1 MCETASGCVKDEI
14 GKICS
19 QTSRSA
25 VALQSRPVKEP
36 VSAFSHNQD
45 PKLKLRLVTFTAIS
59 RFTDDLACL
68 VSCMSLANVVIND
81 AHAGL
86 ADVEAHQVG
95 PNQQRSAIS
104 LAGLLDDVVNGGLGI
119 VLIA

>member
-1 MCETASGCVKDEI
+1 MAPDDLGLTNQAASPLLEEEETRTWSLFKALGCLYL
-14 GKICS
+14 
-19 QTSRSA
+19 T
-25 VALQSRPVKEP
+25 
-36 VSAFSHNQD
+36 
-45 PKLKLRLVTFTAIS
+45 PKQKLRVITFTAIS

-86 ADVEAHQVG
+86 ADVEAHQIG

-104 LAGLLDDVVNGGLGI
+104 LAGLLDDVVDGGLGI